1 MFLFALRNL
10 FLQRKRYALMALAVA
25 VGFMLITV
33 LTGLS
38 YGALETIKT
47 KAARYFSG
55 HIIVYGFKDTQ
66 DGSDINI
73 SDTENYI
80 NIINHARL
88 PLRTVSPRSI
98 YYGREVRLFFGGNY
112 IRLLRVIG
120 ADFEREGK
128 ELSKLPFTEGGI
140 EGMTKP
146 EGKNGI
152 IISTEAARLLGCRI
166 NDDVII
172 YLRTEEGQYSTA
184 NLIVQGIFDE
194 TNIFGY
200 AAYMNREDL
209 NILMDKNPG
218 WATEIAVYASEGN
231 NIPRLAERLRLAFAK
246 TKDVAPPLNSRHDF
260 SSFRS
265 KNLGN
270 DKEVVAVMS
279 VNAQLE
285 QLKSLLDAFLLCTY
299 FVLFI
304 FLVIVMIGILNTY
317 RVIVYERTREIGTMR
332 AIGMQA
338 SDVKRIFLY
347 EAAALALIA
356 SAFGF
361 ILGLVTFHF
370 VGLFDLSK
378 VTAAGMFTENGALQY
393 FIGFRSVVLNLLF
406 MLAAVIAAAWRP
418 ADQASKMPPAQ
429 ALRKD

>member
-1 MFLFALRNL
+1 MFLFAVRNL

-55 HIIVYGFKDTQ
+55 HIIVYGF
-66 DGSDINI
+66 
-73 SDTENYI
+73 ENTGMSIPDSQSYV
-80 NIINHARL
+80 NIINRSKL
-88 PLRTVSPRSI
+88 PLRTVSPRSV
-98 YYGREVRLFFGGNY
+98 YYGKEVRLFFGGNY

-120 ADFEREGK
+120 ADFETEGK
-128 ELSKLPFTEGGI
+128 ELSKLPFVEGGI
-140 EGMTKP
+140 EGLSGP
-146 EGKNGI
+146 DGKNGI
-152 IISTEAARLLGCRI
+152 IISTEASRLLGARLG
-166 NDDVII
+166 DDVII
-172 YLRTEEGQYSTA
+172 YVKTIEGQYNTE
-184 NLIVQGIFDE
+184 NMIVKGIFDE

-200 AAYMNREDL
+200 AAYMNREEL
-209 NILMDKNPG
+209 NIIMDQPQD
-218 WATEIAVYASEGN
+218 WATEIAVYAKEGS
-231 NIPRLAERLRLAFAK
+231 NIPLTTERLRLEFAK
-246 TKDVAPPLNSRHDF
+246 TKDVFPTINTRHDF
-260 SSFRS
+260 SEYRS
-265 KNLGN
+265 GNRGN
-270 DKEVVAVMS
+270 DNEVVAVMS

-338 SDVKRIFLY
+338 SDVKLIFLY
-347 EAAALALIA
+347 EAAALAVIA
-356 SAFGF
+356 SAIGFG
-361 ILGLVTFHF
+361 LGLVTFHF
-370 VGLFDLSK
+370 VGLFNLSK
-378 VTAAGMFTENGALQY
+378 VTAAGMFTENGRLQY
-393 FIGFRSVVLNLLF
+393 FIGFRSVALNLFF
-406 MLAAVIAAAWRP
+406 MMVAVIAAAYRP
-418 ADQASKMPPAQ
+418 AKKASLMPPAD

>member
-38 YGALETIKT
+38 YGALETIKA

-55 HIIVYGFKDTQ
+55 HIIVYGF
-66 DGSDINI
+66 
-73 SDTENYI
+73 ENTGMSIPDPQSYVK
-80 NIINHARL
+80 IINKSRL
-88 PLRTVSPRSI
+88 PFRTVSPRSV

-120 ADFEREGK
+120 VDFETEGK
-128 ELSKLPFTEGGI
+128 ELSKLPFVEGGI
-140 EGMTKP
+140 EGLSGP
-146 EGKNGI
+146 DGKNGI
-152 IISTEAARLLGCRI
+152 VISTEAARLLGARMG
-166 NDDVII
+166 DDVII
-172 YLRTEEGQYSTA
+172 YLRTTEGQYNTE
-184 NLIVQGIFDE
+184 NMVVRGIFDE

-200 AAYMNREDL
+200 AAYINRDEL
-209 NILMDKNPG
+209 NTIMDKEPG
-218 WATEIAVYASEGN
+218 WASEIAVYAKEGS
-231 NIPRLAERLRLAFAK
+231 NIPLLTERLRVEFSK
-246 TKDVAPPLNSRHDF
+246 SKDVFPAIHTRRDF
-260 SSFRS
+260 SDYRS
-265 KNLGN
+265 GNRKN

-285 QLKSLLDAFLLCTY
+285 QLKSLLDAFLVCTY
-299 FVLFI
+299 FVLFV

-347 EAAALALIA
+347 EAAALALIS

-361 ILGLVTFHF
+361 VLGLVTFHF

-393 FIGFRSVVLNLLF
+393 FIGLRSVVLNLLF
-406 MLAAVIAAAWRP
+406 MMVAVIAAAWRP
-418 ADQASKMPPAQ
+418 AEQASKMPPAQ

>member
-1 MFLFALRNL
+1 MFLFAIRNL

-55 HIIVYGFKDTQ
+55 HIIVYGF
-66 DGSDINI
+66 
-73 SDTENYI
+73 ENTGMSIPDSKSYVD
-80 NIINHARL
+80 IINHSRL
-88 PLRTVSPRSI
+88 PFRTVSPRSV
-98 YYGREVRLFFGGNY
+98 YYGKEVRLFFGGNY

-120 ADFEREGK
+120 ADFETEGK

-140 EGMTKP
+140 EGLSGP
-146 EGKNGI
+146 DGKNGI
-152 IISTEAARLLGCRI
+152 VISTEAARLLGARMG
-166 NDDVII
+166 DDVII
-172 YLRTEEGQYSTA
+172 YVKTEGGQYNTE
-184 NLIVQGIFDE
+184 NMVVKGIFDE

-200 AAYMNREDL
+200 AAYMNREEL
-209 NILMDKNPG
+209 NIIMDKDKG
-218 WATEIAVYASEGN
+218 WATEIAVYAKEGS
-231 NIPRLAERLRLAFAK
+231 NIPLITERLRLEFAK
-246 TKDVAPPLNSRHDF
+246 SKDVFPSIRTRHDF
-260 SSFRS
+260 SEYRS
-265 KNLGN
+265 GNRNN

-285 QLKSLLDAFLLCTY
+285 QLKSLLDAFLGCTY
-299 FVLFI
+299 FVLFV

-332 AIGMQA
+332 AIGVQA

-361 ILGLVTFHF
+361 VLGLVTFHF

-378 VTAAGMFTENGALQY
+378 VTAAGMFTENGRLQY
-393 FIGFRSVVLNLLF
+393 FIGLRSVALNLLF
-406 MLAAVIAAAWRP
+406 MLAAVVAAAWRP

>member
-1 MFLFALRNL
+1 MFLFAVRNL

-55 HIIVYGFKDTQ
+55 HIIVYGF
-66 DGSDINI
+66 
-73 SDTENYI
+73 ENTGMSIPDPKSYV
-80 NIINHARL
+80 NIINRSKL
-88 PLRTVSPRSI
+88 PLRTVSPRSV
-98 YYGREVRLFFGGNY
+98 YYGKEVRLFFGGNY

-120 ADFEREGK
+120 ADFETEGK
-128 ELSKLPFTEGGI
+128 ELSKLPFVEGGI
-140 EGMTKP
+140 EGLSGP
-146 EGKNGI
+146 DGKNGI
-152 IISTEAARLLGCRI
+152 IISTEASRLLGARLG
-166 NDDVII
+166 DDVII
-172 YLRTEEGQYSTA
+172 YVKTIEGQYNTE
-184 NLIVQGIFDE
+184 NMIVKGIFDE

-200 AAYMNREDL
+200 AAYMNREEL
-209 NILMDKNPG
+209 NIIMDQPQD
-218 WATEIAVYASEGN
+218 WATEIAVYTKEGS
-231 NIPRLAERLRLAFAK
+231 NIPKITEKLRLEFAK
-246 TKDVAPPLNSRHDF
+246 TKDVFPTINTRHDF
-260 SSFRS
+260 SEYRS
-265 KNLGN
+265 GNRGN

-338 SDVKRIFLY
+338 SDVKLIFLY
-347 EAAALALIA
+347 EAAALAVIA
-356 SAFGF
+356 SAIGFG
-361 ILGLVTFHF
+361 LGLVTFHF
-370 VGLFDLSK
+370 VGLFNLSK
-378 VTAAGMFTENGALQY
+378 VTAAGMFTENGRLQY
-393 FIGFRSVVLNLLF
+393 FIGFRSVALNLFF
-406 MLAAVIAAAWRP
+406 MMVAVIAAAYRP
-418 ADQASKMPPAQ
+418 AKKASLMPPAD

>member
-1 MFLFALRNL
+1 MFLFAVRNL

-55 HIIVYGFKDTQ
+55 HIIVYGF
-66 DGSDINI
+66 
-73 SDTENYI
+73 ENTGMSIPDSKSYV
-80 NIINHARL
+80 NIINRSKL
-88 PLRTVSPRSI
+88 PLRTVSPRSV
-98 YYGREVRLFFGGNY
+98 YYGKEVRLFFGGNY

-120 ADFEREGK
+120 ADFETEGK
-128 ELSKLPFTEGGI
+128 ELSKLPFIEGGI
-140 EGMTKP
+140 EGLSGP
-146 EGKNGI
+146 DGKNGI
-152 IISTEAARLLGCRI
+152 IISTEASRLLGARLG
-166 NDDVII
+166 DDVII
-172 YLRTEEGQYSTA
+172 YVKTIEGQYNTE
-184 NLIVQGIFDE
+184 NMIVKGIFDE

-200 AAYMNREDL
+200 AAYMNREEL
-209 NILMDKNPG
+209 NIIMDQPQD
-218 WATEIAVYASEGN
+218 WATEIAVYAKEGS
-231 NIPRLAERLRLAFAK
+231 NIPLTTERLRLEFAK
-246 TKDVAPPLNSRHDF
+246 TKDVFPTINTRHDF
-260 SSFRS
+260 SEYRS
-265 KNLGN
+265 GNRGN

-338 SDVKRIFLY
+338 SDVKLIFLY
-347 EAAALALIA
+347 EAAALAVIA
-356 SAFGF
+356 SAIGFG
-361 ILGLVTFHF
+361 LGLVTFHF
-370 VGLFDLSK
+370 VGLFNLSK
-378 VTAAGMFTENGALQY
+378 VTAAGMFTENGRLQY
-393 FIGFRSVVLNLLF
+393 FIGFRSVALNLFF
-406 MLAAVIAAAWRP
+406 MMVAVIAAAYRP
-418 ADQASKMPPAQ
+418 AKKASLMPPAD

>member
-1 MFLFALRNL
+1 MFLFAVRNL

-55 HIIVYGFKDTQ
+55 HIIVYGF
-66 DGSDINI
+66 
-73 SDTENYI
+73 ENTGMSIPDSKSYV
-80 NIINHARL
+80 NIINRSKL
-88 PLRTVSPRSI
+88 PLRTVSPRSV
-98 YYGREVRLFFGGNY
+98 YYGKEVRLFFGGNY

-120 ADFEREGK
+120 ADFETEGK
-128 ELSKLPFTEGGI
+128 ELSKLPFVEGGI
-140 EGMTKP
+140 EGLSGP
-146 EGKNGI
+146 DGKNGI
-152 IISTEAARLLGCRI
+152 IISTEASRLLGARLG
-166 NDDVII
+166 DDVII
-172 YLRTEEGQYSTA
+172 YVKTIEGQYNTE
-184 NLIVQGIFDE
+184 NMIVKGIFDE

-200 AAYMNREDL
+200 AAYMNREEL
-209 NILMDKNPG
+209 NIIMDQPQD
-218 WATEIAVYASEGN
+218 WATEIAVYAKEGS
-231 NIPRLAERLRLAFAK
+231 NIPLITERLRLEFAK
-246 TKDVAPPLNSRHDF
+246 TKDVFPTINTRHDF
-260 SSFRS
+260 SEYRS
-265 KNLGN
+265 GNRGN
-270 DKEVVAVMS
+270 DNEVVAVMS

-338 SDVKRIFLY
+338 SDVKLIFLY
-347 EAAALALIA
+347 EAAALAVIA
-356 SAFGF
+356 SAIGFG
-361 ILGLVTFHF
+361 LGLVTFHF
-370 VGLFDLSK
+370 VGLFNLSK
-378 VTAAGMFTENGALQY
+378 VTAAGMFTENGRLQY
-393 FIGFRSVVLNLLF
+393 FIGFRSVALNLFF
-406 MLAAVIAAAWRP
+406 MMVAVIAAAYRP
-418 ADQASKMPPAQ
+418 AKKASLMPPAD

>member
-1 MFLFALRNL
+1 MFLFAVRNL

-55 HIIVYGFKDTQ
+55 HIIVYGF
-66 DGSDINI
+66 
-73 SDTENYI
+73 ENTGMSIPDSKSYV
-80 NIINHARL
+80 NIINRSKL
-88 PLRTVSPRSI
+88 PLRTVSPRSV
-98 YYGREVRLFFGGNY
+98 YYGKEVRLFFGGNY

-120 ADFEREGK
+120 ADFETEGK
-128 ELSKLPFTEGGI
+128 ELSKLPFVEWGI
-140 EGMTKP
+140 EGLSGP
-146 EGKNGI
+146 DGKNGI
-152 IISTEAARLLGCRI
+152 IISTEASRLLGARLG
-166 NDDVII
+166 DDVII
-172 YLRTEEGQYSTA
+172 YVKTIEGQYNTE
-184 NLIVQGIFDE
+184 NMIVKGIFDE

-200 AAYMNREDL
+200 AAYMNREEL
-209 NILMDKNPG
+209 NSIMDQPQD
-218 WATEIAVYASEGN
+218 WATEIAVYAKEGS
-231 NIPRLAERLRLAFAK
+231 NIPLITERLRLEFAK
-246 TKDVAPPLNSRHDF
+246 TKDVFPTINTRHDF
-260 SSFRS
+260 SEYRS
-265 KNLGN
+265 GNRGN

-338 SDVKRIFLY
+338 SDVKLIFLY
-347 EAAALALIA
+347 EAAALAVIA
-356 SAFGF
+356 SAIGFG
-361 ILGLVTFHF
+361 LGLVTFHF
-370 VGLFDLSK
+370 VGLFNLSK
-378 VTAAGMFTENGALQY
+378 VTAAGMFTENGRLQY
-393 FIGFRSVVLNLLF
+393 FIGFRSVVLNLFF
-406 MLAAVIAAAWRP
+406 MMVAVIAAAYRP
-418 ADQASKMPPAQ
+418 AKKASLMPPAD

>member
-47 KAARYFSG
+47 KAARYFSC
-55 HIIVYGFKDTQ
+55 HIIVYGF
-66 DGSDINI
+66 
-73 SDTENYI
+73 ENTGMSIPDSKSYVD
-80 NIINHARL
+80 IINHSRL
-88 PLRTVSPRSI
+88 PFRTVSPRSV
-98 YYGREVRLFFGGNY
+98 YYGKEVRLFFGGNY

-120 ADFEREGK
+120 ADIETEGK

-140 EGMTKP
+140 EGLSGP
-146 EGKNGI
+146 DGRNGI
-152 IISTEAARLLGCRI
+152 IISTEASRLLGARMG
-166 NDDVII
+166 DDVII
-172 YLRTEEGQYSTA
+172 YVKTEGGQYNTE
-184 NLIVQGIFDE
+184 NMVVKGIFDE

-200 AAYMNREDL
+200 AAYMNREEL
-209 NILMDKNPG
+209 NIIMDKDPG
-218 WATEIAVYASEGN
+218 WATEIAVYGKEGS
-231 NIPRLAERLRLAFAK
+231 NIPLLTERLRVEFSK
-246 TKDVAPPLNSRHDF
+246 TRDVFPAIHTRHDF
-260 SSFRS
+260 SEYRS
-265 KNLGN
+265 GNRNN

-285 QLKSLLDAFLLCTY
+285 QLKSLLDAFLGCTY

-347 EAAALALIA
+347 EAAALAIVA

-378 VTAAGMFTENGALQY
+378 VTAAGMFTENGKLQY
-393 FIGFRSVVLNLLF
+393 FIGLRSVALNLLF
-406 MLAAVIAAAWRP
+406 MMAAVVAAAWRP

>member
-38 YGALETIKT
+38 YGALETIKA

-55 HIIVYGFKDTQ
+55 HIIVYGF
-66 DGSDINI
+66 
-73 SDTENYI
+73 ENTGMSIPDPQSYVK
-80 NIINHARL
+80 IINKSRL
-88 PLRTVSPRSI
+88 PFRTVSPRSV

-120 ADFEREGK
+120 VDFETEGK
-128 ELSKLPFTEGGI
+128 ELSKLPFVKGGI
-140 EGMTKP
+140 EGLSGP
-146 EGKNGI
+146 DGKNGI
-152 IISTEAARLLGCRI
+152 VISTEAARLLGARMG
-166 NDDVII
+166 DDVII
-172 YLRTEEGQYSTA
+172 YLRTTEGQYNTE
-184 NLIVQGIFDE
+184 NMVVRGIFDE

-200 AAYMNREDL
+200 AAYINREEL
-209 NILMDKNPG
+209 NTIMDKEPG
-218 WATEIAVYASEGN
+218 WASEIAVYAKEGS
-231 NIPRLAERLRLAFAK
+231 NIPLLTERLRVEFSK
-246 TKDVAPPLNSRHDF
+246 SKDVFPAIHTRRDF
-260 SSFRS
+260 SDYRS
-265 KNLGN
+265 GNRKN

-285 QLKSLLDAFLLCTY
+285 QLKSLLDAFLVCTY
-299 FVLFI
+299 FVLFV

-361 ILGLVTFHF
+361 VLGLVTFHF

-393 FIGFRSVVLNLLF
+393 FIGLRSVVLNLLF
-406 MLAAVIAAAWRP
+406 MMVAVIAAAWRP
-418 ADQASKMPPAQ
+418 AEQASKMPPAQ

>member
-1 MFLFALRNL
+1 EMSLPDS
-10 FLQRKRYALMALAVA
+10 KEY
-25 VGFMLITV
+25 
-33 LTGLS
+33 
-38 YGALETIKT
+38 IK
-47 KAARYFSG
+47 
-55 HIIVYGFKDTQ
+55 
-66 DGSDINI
+66 
-73 SDTENYI
+73 
-80 NIINHARL
+80 IINKSRI
-88 PLRTVSPRSI
+88 PLRTVSPRTI
-98 YYGREVRLFFGGNY
+98 YYGKEVRLFFGGNY

-120 ADFEREGK
+120 ADIETEGK

-140 EGMTKP
+140 EGLSGP
-146 EGKNGI
+146 DGKNGI
-152 IISTEAARLLGCRI
+152 IISTEASRLLGARMG
-166 NDDVII
+166 DDVII
-172 YLRTEEGQYSTA
+172 YVKTEGGQYNTE
-184 NLIVQGIFDE
+184 NMVVKGIFDE
-194 TNIFGY
+194 TNIVGY
-200 AAYMNREDL
+200 AAYMNREEL
-209 NILMDKNPG
+209 NIIMDKDPG
-218 WATEIAVYASEGN
+218 WATEIAVYGKEGS
-231 NIPRLAERLRLAFAK
+231 NIPLLTERLRVEFSK
-246 TKDVAPPLNSRHDF
+246 TKDVFPAIHTRHDF
-260 SSFRS
+260 SEYRS
-265 KNLGN
+265 GNRNN

-285 QLKSLLDAFLLCTY
+285 QLKSLLDAFLGCTY

-347 EAAALALIA
+347 EAAALAIVA

-378 VTAAGMFTENGALQY
+378 VTAAGMFTENGKLQY
-393 FIGFRSVVLNLLF
+393 FIGRRSVAMNLLF
-406 MLAAVIAAAWRP
+406 MMVAVVAAAWRP

>member
-55 HIIVYGFKDTQ
+55 HIIVYGF
-66 DGSDINI
+66 
-73 SDTENYI
+73 ENTGMSIPDPKSYVK
-80 NIINHARL
+80 IINKSRL
-88 PLRTVSPRSI
+88 PLRTVSPRSV

-112 IRLLRVIG
+112 IRLLRAIG
-120 ADFEREGK
+120 VDVAAEGK
-128 ELSKLPFTEGGI
+128 ELSKLPFVEGGI
-140 EGMTKP
+140 EGLSGP
-146 EGKNGI
+146 DGKNGI
-152 IISTEAARLLGCRI
+152 IISTEASRLLGARLG
-166 NDDVII
+166 DDVII
-172 YLRTEEGQYSTA
+172 YLKTIEGQYSTE
-184 NLIVQGIFDE
+184 NMVVKGIFDE

-200 AAYMNREDL
+200 AAYMNRETL
-209 NILMDKNPG
+209 NVIMDKEQG
-218 WATEIAVYASEGN
+218 WASEIAVYAKEGS
-231 NIPRLAERLRLAFAK
+231 NIPLLTERLRQEFAK
-246 TKDVAPPLNSRHDF
+246 TKDVFPSIRTRKDF
-260 SSFRS
+260 SNYRS
-265 KNLGN
+265 GNRGN

-285 QLKSLLDAFLLCTY
+285 QLKSLLDAFLVCTY

-347 EAAALALIA
+347 EAAALAIIA
-356 SAFGF
+356 SAIGF

-370 VGLFDLSK
+370 VGLFNLSR
-378 VTAAGMFTENGALQY
+378 VTAAGMFTENGRLQY
-393 FIGFRSVVLNLLF
+393 FIGLRSVAMNLLF
-406 MLAAVIAAAWRP
+406 MMAAVVAAAYRP
-418 ADQASKMPPAQ
+418 AKKASLMPPAD

>member
-1 MFLFALRNL
+1 
-10 FLQRKRYALMALAVA
+10 
-25 VGFMLITV
+25 MLITV

-55 HIIVYGFKDTQ
+55 HIIVYGF
-66 DGSDINI
+66 
-73 SDTENYI
+73 ENTGMSIPDSKSYVD
-80 NIINHARL
+80 IINHSRL
-88 PLRTVSPRSI
+88 PFRTVSPRSV
-98 YYGREVRLFFGGNY
+98 YYGKEVRLFFGGNY

-120 ADFEREGK
+120 ADIETEGK

-140 EGMTKP
+140 EGLSGP
-146 EGKNGI
+146 DGKNGI
-152 IISTEAARLLGCRI
+152 IISTEASRLLGARMG
-166 NDDVII
+166 DDVII
-172 YLRTEEGQYSTA
+172 YVKTEGGQYNTE
-184 NLIVQGIFDE
+184 NMVVKGIFDE

-200 AAYMNREDL
+200 AAYMNREEL
-209 NILMDKNPG
+209 NIIMDKDPG
-218 WATEIAVYASEGN
+218 WATEIAVYGKEGS
-231 NIPRLAERLRLAFAK
+231 NIPLLTERLRVEFSK
-246 TKDVAPPLNSRHDF
+246 TKDVFPAIHTRHDF
-260 SSFRS
+260 SEYRS
-265 KNLGN
+265 GNRNN

-285 QLKSLLDAFLLCTY
+285 QLKSLLDAFLGCTY

-347 EAAALALIA
+347 EAAALAIVA

-378 VTAAGMFTENGALQY
+378 VTAAGMFTENGKLQY
-393 FIGFRSVVLNLLF
+393 FIGLRSVALNLLF
-406 MLAAVIAAAWRP
+406 MMAAVVAAAWRP

>member
-1 MFLFALRNL
+1 MFLFAIRNL

-55 HIIVYGFKDTQ
+55 HIIVYGF
-66 DGSDINI
+66 
-73 SDTENYI
+73 ENTGMSIPDSKSYVD
-80 NIINHARL
+80 IINHSRL
-88 PLRTVSPRSI
+88 PFRTVSPRSV
-98 YYGREVRLFFGGNY
+98 YYGKEVRLFFGGNY

-120 ADFEREGK
+120 ADIETEGK

-140 EGMTKP
+140 EGLSGP
-146 EGKNGI
+146 DGKNGI
-152 IISTEAARLLGCRI
+152 IISTEASRLLGARMG
-166 NDDVII
+166 DDVII
-172 YLRTEEGQYSTA
+172 YVKTEGGQYNTE
-184 NLIVQGIFDE
+184 NMVVKGIFDE

-200 AAYMNREDL
+200 AAYMNREEL
-209 NILMDKNPG
+209 NIIMDKDPG
-218 WATEIAVYASEGN
+218 WATEIAVYGKEGS
-231 NIPRLAERLRLAFAK
+231 NIPLLTERLRVEFSK
-246 TKDVAPPLNSRHDF
+246 TKDVFPAIHTRHDF
-260 SSFRS
+260 SEYRS
-265 KNLGN
+265 GNRNN

-285 QLKSLLDAFLLCTY
+285 QLKSLLDAFLGCTY

-347 EAAALALIA
+347 EAAALAIVA

-378 VTAAGMFTENGALQY
+378 VTAAGMFTENGKLQY
-393 FIGFRSVVLNLLF
+393 FIGLRSVALNLLF
-406 MLAAVIAAAWRP
+406 MMAAVVAAAWRP

>member
-1 MFLFALRNL
+1 MFLFAVRNL

-55 HIIVYGFKDTQ
+55 HIIVYGF
-66 DGSDINI
+66 
-73 SDTENYI
+73 ENTGMSIPDSKSYV
-80 NIINHARL
+80 NIINRSKL
-88 PLRTVSPRSI
+88 PLRTVSPRSV
-98 YYGREVRLFFGGNY
+98 YYGKEVRLFFGGNY

-120 ADFEREGK
+120 ADFETEGK
-128 ELSKLPFTEGGI
+128 ELSKLPFIEGGI
-140 EGMTKP
+140 EGLSGP
-146 EGKNGI
+146 DGKNGI
-152 IISTEAARLLGCRI
+152 IISTEASRLLGARLG
-166 NDDVII
+166 DDVII
-172 YLRTEEGQYSTA
+172 YVKTIEGQYNTE
-184 NLIVQGIFDE
+184 NMIVKGIFDE

-200 AAYMNREDL
+200 AAYMNREEL
-209 NILMDKNPG
+209 NIIMDQPQD
-218 WATEIAVYASEGN
+218 WATEIAVYAKEGS
-231 NIPRLAERLRLAFAK
+231 NIPLITERLRLEFAK
-246 TKDVAPPLNSRHDF
+246 TKDVFPTINTRHDF
-260 SSFRS
+260 SEYRS
-265 KNLGN
+265 GNRGN

-338 SDVKRIFLY
+338 SDVKLIFLY
-347 EAAALALIA
+347 EAAALAVIA
-356 SAFGF
+356 SAIGFG
-361 ILGLVTFHF
+361 LGLVTFHF
-370 VGLFDLSK
+370 VGLFNLSK
-378 VTAAGMFTENGALQY
+378 VTAAGMFTENGRLQY
-393 FIGFRSVVLNLLF
+393 FIGFRSVALNLFF
-406 MLAAVIAAAWRP
+406 MMVAVIAAAYRP
-418 ADQASKMPPAQ
+418 AKKASLMPPAD

>member
-1 MFLFALRNL
+1 MFLFAVRNL

-55 HIIVYGFKDTQ
+55 HIIVYGF
-66 DGSDINI
+66 
-73 SDTENYI
+73 ENTGMSIPDSKSYV
-80 NIINHARL
+80 NIINHSKL
-88 PLRTVSPRSI
+88 PLRTVSPRSV
-98 YYGREVRLFFGGNY
+98 YYGKEVRLFFGGNY

-120 ADFEREGK
+120 ADFETEGK
-128 ELSKLPFTEGGI
+128 ELSKLPFVEGGI
-140 EGMTKP
+140 EGLSGP
-146 EGKNGI
+146 DGKNGI
-152 IISTEAARLLGCRI
+152 IISTEASRLLGARLG
-166 NDDVII
+166 DDVII
-172 YLRTEEGQYSTA
+172 YVKTIEGQYNTE
-184 NLIVQGIFDE
+184 NMIVKGIFDE

-200 AAYMNREDL
+200 AAYMNREEL
-209 NILMDKNPG
+209 NIIMDQPQD
-218 WATEIAVYASEGN
+218 WATEIAVYAKEGS
-231 NIPRLAERLRLAFAK
+231 NIPLITERLRLEFAK
-246 TKDVAPPLNSRHDF
+246 TKDVFPTINTRHDF
-260 SSFRS
+260 SEYRS
-265 KNLGN
+265 GNRGN

-338 SDVKRIFLY
+338 SDVKLIFLY
-347 EAAALALIA
+347 EAADLAVIA
-356 SAFGF
+356 SAIGFG
-361 ILGLVTFHF
+361 LGLVTFHF
-370 VGLFDLSK
+370 VGLFNLSK
-378 VTAAGMFTENGALQY
+378 VTAAGMFTENGRLQY
-393 FIGFRSVVLNLLF
+393 FIGFRSVALNLFF
-406 MLAAVIAAAWRP
+406 MMVAVIAAAYRP
-418 ADQASKMPPAQ
+418 AKKASLMPPAD

>member
-1 MFLFALRNL
+1 MFLFAVRNL

-55 HIIVYGFKDTQ
+55 HIIVYGF
-66 DGSDINI
+66 
-73 SDTENYI
+73 ENTGMSIPDPKSYV
-80 NIINHARL
+80 NIINRSKL
-88 PLRTVSPRSI
+88 PLRTVSPRSV
-98 YYGREVRLFFGGNY
+98 YYGKEVRLFFGGNY

-120 ADFEREGK
+120 ADFETEGK
-128 ELSKLPFTEGGI
+128 ELSKLPFVEGGI
-140 EGMTKP
+140 EGLSGP
-146 EGKNGI
+146 DGKNGI
-152 IISTEAARLLGCRI
+152 IISTEASRLLGARLG
-166 NDDVII
+166 DDVII
-172 YLRTEEGQYSTA
+172 YVKTIEGQYNTE
-184 NLIVQGIFDE
+184 NMIVKGIFDE

-200 AAYMNREDL
+200 AAYMNREEL
-209 NILMDKNPG
+209 NIIMDQPQD
-218 WATEIAVYASEGN
+218 WATEIAVYAKEGS
-231 NIPRLAERLRLAFAK
+231 NIPLTTERLRLEFAK
-246 TKDVAPPLNSRHDF
+246 TKDVFPTINTRHDF
-260 SSFRS
+260 SEYRS
-265 KNLGN
+265 GNRGN
-270 DKEVVAVMS
+270 DNEVVAVMS

-338 SDVKRIFLY
+338 SDVKLIFLY
-347 EAAALALIA
+347 EAAALAVIA
-356 SAFGF
+356 SAIGFG
-361 ILGLVTFHF
+361 LGLVTFHF
-370 VGLFDLSK
+370 VGLFNLSK
-378 VTAAGMFTENGALQY
+378 VTAAGMFTENGRLQY
-393 FIGFRSVVLNLLF
+393 FIGFRSVVLNLFF
-406 MLAAVIAAAWRP
+406 MMVAVIAAAYRP
-418 ADQASKMPPAQ
+418 AKKASLMPPAD

>member
-55 HIIVYGFKDTQ
+55 HIIVYGF
-66 DGSDINI
+66 
-73 SDTENYI
+73 ENTGMSIPDSKSYVD
-80 NIINHARL
+80 IINHSRL
-88 PLRTVSPRSI
+88 PFRAVSPRSV
-98 YYGREVRLFFGGNY
+98 YYGKEVRLFFGGNY

-120 ADFEREGK
+120 ADVETEGK
-128 ELSKLPFTEGGI
+128 ELSKLPFVEGGI
-140 EGMTKP
+140 EGLSGP

-152 IISTEAARLLGCRI
+152 IISTEAARLLGARLG
-166 NDDVII
+166 DDVII
-172 YLRTEEGQYSTA
+172 YLKTEEGQYNTE
-184 NLIVQGIFDE
+184 NMIVKGIFDE

-200 AAYMNREDL
+200 AAYMNREEL
-209 NILMDKNPG
+209 NIIMDKDPG
-218 WATEIAVYASEGN
+218 WATEIAVYAKEGS
-231 NIPRLAERLRLAFAK
+231 NIPLITERLRLEFAK
-246 TKDVAPPLNSRHDF
+246 TKDVFPPIHTRHDF
-260 SSFRS
+260 SEYRS
-265 KNLGN
+265 GNRGN
-270 DKEVVAVMS
+270 DKEVAAVMS

-356 SAFGF
+356 SALGF
-361 ILGLVTFHF
+361 ALGLVTFHF

-378 VTAAGMFTENGALQY
+378 VTAAGMFTENGRLQY
-393 FIGFRSVVLNLLF
+393 FIGLRSVALNLFF

>member
-1 MFLFALRNL
+1 MFLFAIRNL

-55 HIIVYGFKDTQ
+55 HIIVYGF
-66 DGSDINI
+66 
-73 SDTENYI
+73 ENTGMSIPDSKSYVD
-80 NIINHARL
+80 IINHSRL
-88 PLRTVSPRSI
+88 PFRTVSPRSV
-98 YYGREVRLFFGGNY
+98 YYGKEVRLFFGGNY

-120 ADFEREGK
+120 ADIETEGK

-140 EGMTKP
+140 EGLSGP
-146 EGKNGI
+146 DGKNGI
-152 IISTEAARLLGCRI
+152 IISTEAARLLGARMG
-166 NDDVII
+166 DDVII
-172 YLRTEEGQYSTA
+172 YVKTEGGQYNTE
-184 NLIVQGIFDE
+184 NMVVKGIFDE

-200 AAYMNREDL
+200 AAYMNREEL
-209 NILMDKNPG
+209 NIIMDKDPG
-218 WATEIAVYASEGN
+218 WATEIAVYGKEGS
-231 NIPRLAERLRLAFAK
+231 NIPLLTERLRVEFSK
-246 TKDVAPPLNSRHDF
+246 TKDVFPAIHTRHDF
-260 SSFRS
+260 SEYRS
-265 KNLGN
+265 GNRNN

-285 QLKSLLDAFLLCTY
+285 QLKSLLDAFLGCTY

-347 EAAALALIA
+347 EAAALAIVA

-378 VTAAGMFTENGALQY
+378 VTAAGMFTENGKLQY
-393 FIGFRSVVLNLLF
+393 FIGLRSVALNLLF
-406 MLAAVIAAAWRP
+406 MMVAVVAAAWRP

>member
-55 HIIVYGFKDTQ
+55 HIIVYGF
-66 DGSDINI
+66 
-73 SDTENYI
+73 ENTGMSIPDSQGYVD
-80 NIINHARL
+80 IINHSRL
-88 PLRTVSPRSI
+88 PLRTVSPRSV
-98 YYGREVRLFFGGNY
+98 YYGKEVRLFFGGNY

-120 ADFEREGK
+120 ADFETEGK
-128 ELSKLPFTEGGI
+128 ELSKLPFAEGGI
-140 EGMTKP
+140 EGLSGP

-152 IISTEAARLLGCRI
+152 IISTEAARLLGARMG
-166 NDDVII
+166 DDVII
-172 YLRTEEGQYSTA
+172 YVKTIEGQYNTE
-184 NLIVQGIFDE
+184 NMVVKGIFDE

-200 AAYMNREDL
+200 AAYMNREEL
-209 NILMDKNPG
+209 NIIMDKPTG
-218 WATEIAVYASEGN
+218 WATEIAVYAKEGS
-231 NIPRLAERLRLAFAK
+231 NIPRITECLRLEFAK
-246 TKDVAPPLNSRHDF
+246 TKDVFPTINTRHDF
-260 SSFRS
+260 SRFRS
-265 KNLGN
+265 GNRDN

-347 EAAALALIA
+347 EAAALAVIA
-356 SAFGF
+356 STLGF

-370 VGLFDLSK
+370 VGLFNLSK
-378 VTAAGMFTENGALQY
+378 VTAAGMFTENGRLQY
-393 FIGFRSVVLNLLF
+393 FIGLRSVALNLFF
-406 MLAAVIAAAWRP
+406 MLVAVVAAAWRP
-418 ADQASKMPPAQ
+418 AKKASLMPPAD

>member
-1 MFLFALRNL
+1 MFLFAIRNL

-55 HIIVYGFKDTQ
+55 HIIVYGF
-66 DGSDINI
+66 
-73 SDTENYI
+73 ENTGMSIPDSKSYVD
-80 NIINHARL
+80 IINHSRL
-88 PLRTVSPRSI
+88 PFRTVSPRSV
-98 YYGREVRLFFGGNY
+98 YYGKEVRLFFGGNY

-120 ADFEREGK
+120 ADFETEGK

-140 EGMTKP
+140 EGLSGP
-146 EGKNGI
+146 DGKNGI
-152 IISTEAARLLGCRI
+152 VISTEAARLLGARMG
-166 NDDVII
+166 DDVII
-172 YLRTEEGQYSTA
+172 YVKTEGGQYNTE
-184 NLIVQGIFDE
+184 NMVVKGIFDE

-200 AAYMNREDL
+200 AAYMNREEL
-209 NILMDKNPG
+209 NIIMDKDKG
-218 WATEIAVYASEGN
+218 WATEIAVYAKEGS
-231 NIPRLAERLRLAFAK
+231 NIPLITERLRLEFAK
-246 TKDVAPPLNSRHDF
+246 SKDVFPSIRTRHDF
-260 SSFRS
+260 SEYRS
-265 KNLGN
+265 GNRNN

-285 QLKSLLDAFLLCTY
+285 QLKSLLDAFLGCTY
-299 FVLFI
+299 FVLFV

-332 AIGMQA
+332 AIGVQA

-361 ILGLVTFHF
+361 VLGLVTFHF

-378 VTAAGMFTENGALQY
+378 VTAAGMFTENGKLQY
-393 FIGFRSVVLNLLF
+393 FIGLRSVALNLLF
-406 MLAAVIAAAWRP
+406 MMAAVVAAAWRP

>member
-1 MFLFALRNL
+1 MFLFAVRNL

-55 HIIVYGFKDTQ
+55 HIIVYGF
-66 DGSDINI
+66 
-73 SDTENYI
+73 ENTGMSIPDSKSYV
-80 NIINHARL
+80 NIINRSKL
-88 PLRTVSPRSI
+88 PLRTVSPRSV
-98 YYGREVRLFFGGNY
+98 YYGKEVRLFFGGNY

-120 ADFEREGK
+120 ADFETEGK
-128 ELSKLPFTEGGI
+128 ELSKLPFVEGGI
-140 EGMTKP
+140 EGLSGP
-146 EGKNGI
+146 DGKNGI
-152 IISTEAARLLGCRI
+152 IISTEASRLLGARLG
-166 NDDVII
+166 DDVII
-172 YLRTEEGQYSTA
+172 YVKTIEGQYNTE
-184 NLIVQGIFDE
+184 NMIVKGIFDE

-200 AAYMNREDL
+200 AAYMNREEL
-209 NILMDKNPG
+209 NIIMDQPQD
-218 WATEIAVYASEGN
+218 WATEIAVYAKEGS
-231 NIPRLAERLRLAFAK
+231 NIPLTTERLRLEFAK
-246 TKDVAPPLNSRHDF
+246 TKDVFPTINTRHDF
-260 SSFRS
+260 SEYRS
-265 KNLGN
+265 GNRGN
-270 DKEVVAVMS
+270 DNEVVAVMS

-338 SDVKRIFLY
+338 SDVKLIFLY
-347 EAAALALIA
+347 EAAALAVIA
-356 SAFGF
+356 SAIGFG
-361 ILGLVTFHF
+361 LGLVTFHF
-370 VGLFDLSK
+370 VGLFNLSK
-378 VTAAGMFTENGALQY
+378 VTAAGMFTENGRLQY
-393 FIGFRSVVLNLLF
+393 FIGFRSVALNLFF
-406 MLAAVIAAAWRP
+406 MMVAVIAAAYRP
-418 ADQASKMPPAQ
+418 AKKASLMPPAD

>member
-10 FLQRKRYALMALAVA
+10 FMQRKRYALMALAVA

-55 HIIVYGFKDTQ
+55 HIIVYGFDEEEMSLPDSK
-66 DGSDINI
+66 
-73 SDTENYI
+73 EYVE
-80 NIINHARL
+80 IINKSKLHF
-88 PLRTVSPRSI
+88 RTVSPRTI
-98 YYGREVRLFFGGNY
+98 YYGKEVRLFFGGHY

-120 ADFEREGK
+120 ADFETEGK
-128 ELSKLPFTEGGI
+128 ELAKLPFTEGGI
-140 EGMTKP
+140 EKMTGS
-146 EGKNGI
+146 EGRNGI
-152 IISTEAARLLGCRI
+152 IISTEAARLLGARI
-166 NDDVII
+166 GDDVII
-172 YLRTEEGQYSTA
+172 YLRTEKGQYNTA
-184 NLIVQGIFDE
+184 NMIVQGIFDE
-194 TNIFGY
+194 SNIFGY
-200 AAYMNREDL
+200 AAYMNQKEL
-209 NILMDKNPG
+209 NLLMDEPED
-218 WATEIAVYASEGN
+218 WATEIAVYSPEGS
-231 NIPRLAERLRLAFAK
+231 NITSDAEKLRLEFAK
-246 TKDVAPPLNSRHDF
+246 TQKVFPTIHDRHEF
-260 SSFRS
+260 SDYRS
-265 KNLGN
+265 ANRGHKG
-270 DKEVVAVMS
+270 KTAAIMT

-285 QLKSLLDAFLLCTY
+285 QLKSLLDAFLVCTY
-299 FVLFI
+299 FVLFV

-347 EAAALALIA
+347 EAVALALVA
-356 SAFGF
+356 SAFGL

-378 VTAAGMFTENGALQY
+378 VTAAGMFTENGRLQY
-393 FIGFRSVVLNLLF
+393 FIGLRSVALNLLF
-406 MLAAVIAAAWRP
+406 MLVAVVAAAWRP
-418 ADQASKMPPAQ
+418 ANQASKMPPAQ